1 MPAGTAANRGDQ
13 TNSTITPHQPP
24 IPAKT
29 TNQRGNMSTA
39 ITIDYPIKTGDQVAL
54 VRTTP
59 IKIQAGSTLLF
70 SIDGKPAK
78 LVAKDDTPVGW
89 LNVEIE
95 PYKGDFEIPANS
107 RALVFPP
114 ESGIRILIH

>member
-1 MPAGTAANRGDQ
+1 M
-13 TNSTITPHQPP
+13 STI
-24 IPAKT
+24 
-29 TNQRGNMSTA
+29 

-114 ESGIRILIH
+114 ESGIRIPIH